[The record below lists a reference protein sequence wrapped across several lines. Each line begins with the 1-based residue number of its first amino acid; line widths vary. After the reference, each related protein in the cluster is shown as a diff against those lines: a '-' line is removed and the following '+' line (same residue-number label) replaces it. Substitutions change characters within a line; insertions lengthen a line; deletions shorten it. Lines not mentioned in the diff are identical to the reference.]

1 MQNQKL
7 RDPDS
12 RENSEWLSA
21 NIEHWLT
28 PHNIQGKKE
37 YLKKIQASWK
47 EHLDDVG
54 CLNISYSFPFLL
66 N

>member
-28 PHNIQGKKE
+28 PQNIQGKKE
-37 YLKKIQASWK
+37 FFLKKKYKLHEKST
-47 EHLDDVG
+47 LMM
-54 CLNISYSFPFLL
+54 
-66 N
+66 